1 MCRMGLQCG
10 WVSAEAKGCNIVKN
24 IRAPERAIRF
34 LQLAVVVAFSLVL
47 TGSVSGFADSAR
59 PPLVFVEGSLGGGWN
74 AAFDRENEII
84 NNAGPF
90 FWPYSG
96 SYYRY
101 RPSDLMLTAGF
112 GYEYLMLRWVGLR
125 ASYSYT
131 SYLNNWTARTGSGRY
146 SRSST
151 LGGQVA
157 ETDGYFVGPV
167 FRWFAFDWPIHFEFP
182 ILWGMHGGSYYPLPS
197 YTEFRE
203 LNGTLPQLADE
214 YREQPLKLS
223 KWRYGVGVAFLQEGY
238 PLYLTM
244 QFLIES
250 AVTLTTV
257 GPGDMLPAGSA

>member
-1 MCRMGLQCG
+1 VQKVQHR
-10 WVSAEAKGCNIVKN
+10 
-24 IRAPERAIRF
+24 RAPRGALSAAWHILAI
-34 LQLAVVVAFSLVL
+34 LLILSL
-47 TGSVSGFADSAR
+47 TPAASAFADSAR
-59 PPLVFVEGSLGGGWN
+59 PHLFFIEGSLGGAWN
-74 AAFDRENEII
+74 SAFDRETDTVNA
-84 NNAGPF
+84 AGPF

-101 RPSDLMLTAGF
+101 RPSDLTLTAGF
-112 GYEYLMLRWVGLR
+112 GYEYLMLHWVGLR

-131 SYLNNWTARTGSGRY
+131 SYLNHWTARTGSGRY

-167 FRWFAFDWPIHFEFP
+167 FRWHVFDWPVHFEFP
-182 ILWGMHGGSYYPLPS
+182 ILLGMHGGSYYPLPA

-203 LNGTLPQLADE
+203 LSGGLPQLADE
-214 YREQPLKLS
+214 YREQALKLS

-238 PLYLTM
+238 PLYASL
-244 QFLIES
+244 QFLMES

-257 GPGDMLPAGSA
+257 GPGDMLPAGSAWQAFLVTLALGWRF